1 MKNTNITLIVAI
13 GIFLPMILSC
23 RSTKQTSSS
32 HTTSTT
38 ITAAFIDSA
47 AQRLMST
54 HRKTTSIT
62 FLPMQTPAL
71 PIIPSPDAPAP
82 EGPTAPD
89 IAPSV
94 QDLITQLIQQGGG
107 TIIIQEDEQLQ
118 QDQSTITNHV
128 SVQDTTTTQKKED
141 QQTYTQPSRAS
152 PWINKIFYI
161 VLLLFIIILLLQ
173 CRTRQ

>member
-1 MKNTNITLIVAI
+1 MKNTNIIIIVAI
-13 GIFLPMILSC
+13 GLFLPMILSC

-32 HTTSTT
+32 QTTSTT
-38 ITAAFIDSA
+38 ITAASIDSA

-71 PIIPSPDAPAP
+71 PPIPTLDAPAQ
-82 EGPTAPD
+82 AQD
-89 IAPSV
+89 I
-94 QDLITQLIQQGGG
+94 ITQLLQQGGG

>member
-1 MKNTNITLIVAI
+1 MKNTNITITVAI
-13 GIFLPMILSC
+13 GLFLPMILSC

-32 HTTSTT
+32 QTTSTT
-38 ITAAFIDSA
+38 ISSASIDST

-71 PIIPSPDAPAP
+71 PTIPSPDAQAP
-82 EGPTAPD
+82 DRPTAPD
-89 IAPSV
+89 ITPSV
-94 QDLITQLIQQGGG
+94 QDLITQLIEQGGG

-118 QDQSTITNHV
+118 QDQSNTTNHV

-152 PWINKIFYI
+152 PIINKIFYT

>member
-1 MKNTNITLIVAI
+1 MKNTNITIIVVI
-13 GIFLPMILSC
+13 GLFLPMILSC

-32 HTTSTT
+32 QTTSTT
-38 ITAAFIDSA
+38 ITAASIDST
-47 AQRLMST
+47 AQRLMSK
-54 HRKTTSIT
+54 HQKTTSIT

-71 PIIPSPDAPAP
+71 PPVPTLDAPAP
-82 EGPTAPD
+82 
-89 IAPSV
+89 V
-94 QDLITQLIQQGGG
+94 QDIITQLIEQGGG
-107 TIIIQEDEQLQ
+107 TIIIQENEQLQ
-118 QDQSTITNHV
+118 QDQSNTINHV

-152 PWINKIFYI
+152 PWINKIFYT